1 MENLSPII
9 LYLVYACHSYVKEK
23 NMLEVSI
30 IKHIMQ
36 QYTYYDSEIP

>member
-1 MENLSPII
+1 MHAIHML
-9 LYLVYACHSYVKEK
+9 K

-36 QYTYYDSEIP
+36 QHKYYDSEIP